1 LIEIKKTPIK
11 EISFRGRS
19 FFLKLD
25 YLNDPHFSGNKA
37 RKLYY
42 YLKRDFP
49 HIKKVISCGSIQ
61 SNAMYSLSYL
71 AKIKNW
77 EFEYYVKHI
86 PSYLRDNPHGNYQK
100 ALDNGMKLRVGDY
113 PKTFCEDELFIKEGG
128 AGKAASEGIKILADE
143 INEEFKDED
152 ICIFLPSGTGT
163 TALYLQQYL
172 KHRVYTTPVVGTKEY
187 LMEQFEALEPNLKIY
202 PTVLET
208 KKRYYFGKLYKEFLQ
223 IWIEL
228 NKSSK
233 VEFDL
238 LYDPKGWLAL
248 LENIE
253 SIDSKILY
261 LHQGGLFGNE
271 SMIRRYERE
280 FDEYFR

>member
-1 LIEIKKTPIK
+1 
-11 EISFRGRS
+11 
-19 FFLKLD
+19 
-25 YLNDPHFSGNKA
+25 
-37 RKLYY
+37 
-42 YLKRDFP
+42 
-49 HIKKVISCGSIQ
+49 
-61 SNAMYSLSYL
+61 M
-71 AKIKNW
+71 
-77 EFEYYVKHI
+77 
-86 PSYLRDNPHGNYQK
+86 
-100 ALDNGMKLRVGDY
+100 
-113 PKTFCEDELFIKEGG
+113 
-128 AGKAASEGIKILADE
+128 ADE
-143 INEEFKDED
+143 INEEFKDEN

-187 LMEQFEALEPNLKIY
+187 LIEQFEALEENLKIY
-202 PTVLET
+202 PTILET

-228 NKSSK
+228 KEKTSI
-233 VEFDL
+233 EFDL

-248 LENIE
+248 LENIK
-253 SIDSKILY
+253 SFDKRILY